1 LSDVNA
7 TTTEE
12 RRADSERAHG
22 TPRAADPEQTM
33 WRLFNRLSRSV
44 LLPGLAMPVVWG
56 TTLAW
61 WQNGGINLMV
71 MVLALL
77 FSLALGSSLS
87 LLDYVADFYRA
98 KQTDG
103 ANGGPAWSSTPD
115 EESVTKSLPLWMD
128 GYECIRQGR
137 ISVGAVRSIG
147 YILLS
152 MGMLSNLLLGLLVDW
167 PVWVFGL
174 MSLGLFSLYLQPFT
188 RYRAYWWIV
197 GDIGLLLSLGILP
210 GFIAFYG
217 QSQIL
222 NRTAMISMLTPAV
235 LAWLSLHAYH
245 LYSQHRDW
253 KLRRRTAVVAFGA
266 QRALDLATAVG
277 ILGFTAPLILVAQ
290 NLLPAWTLISL
301 GALPTFLRAFARGHQ
316 HNIDRQDALQ
326 AVNLSALATVLAGL
340 LMMSALWISV

>member
-1 LSDVNA
+1 
-7 TTTEE
+7 
-12 RRADSERAHG
+12 
-22 TPRAADPEQTM
+22 
-33 WRLFNRLSRSV
+33 
-44 LLPGLAMPVVWG
+44 MPVVWG
-56 TTLAW
+56 ATLAW
-61 WQNGGINLMV
+61 WQSGEFSLVAM
-71 MVLALL
+71 MLALV

-98 KQTDG
+98 KHTDG
-103 ANGGPAWSSTPD
+103 ANGGPAWTTTAQAGEHAHP
-115 EESVTKSLPLWMD
+115 LPLWMD

-152 MGMLSNLLLGLLVDW
+152 IGVVSNVLLGLLVDW
-167 PVWVFGL
+167 PIWVFGV
-174 MSLGLFSLYLQPFT
+174 MALGLFALYLQPFT
-188 RYRAYWWIV
+188 RYRHYWWIL
-197 GDIGLLLSLGILP
+197 GDIGLLLGLGLLP
-210 GFIAFYG
+210 GLIAFYG
-217 QSQIL
+217 QSQSL
-222 NRTAMISMLTPAV
+222 NRAALISMLTPAV

-277 ILGFTAPLILVAQ
+277 ILAFTAPLILVAQ
-290 NLLPAWTLISL
+290 NQLPAWTLISL

-326 AVNLSALATVLAGL
+326 AVNLSTFAAVLAGL
-340 LMMSALWISV
+340 LMLSALWISA